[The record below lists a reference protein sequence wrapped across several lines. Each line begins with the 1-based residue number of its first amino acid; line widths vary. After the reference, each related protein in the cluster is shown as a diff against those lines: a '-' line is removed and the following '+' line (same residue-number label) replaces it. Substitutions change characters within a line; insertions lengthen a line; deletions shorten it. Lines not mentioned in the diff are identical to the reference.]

1 MDQLKFSTPVIFHS
15 KQLYN
20 DMTRIFDFI
29 PYGIALFDQSK
40 QILYYNNILRE
51 LLGITF
57 RECISDIVLNL
68 SSTGPSFNQEHAT
81 FANVT
86 ALMDSLKDEGD
97 EQSAEFNYRQN
108 YIWVKA
114 KLIRIHEEM
123 KYILTFSNI
132 TTQRKY
138 EVLKEINHI
147 KSKIISSIS
156 HEIRNPL
163 HNILDSLNSIIPSE
177 CNASESSK
185 YIQIATSNANQILYK
200 IDDLLV
206 RAIIRTI
213 CIWRL
218 MKLP

>member
-1 MDQLKFSTPVIFHS
+1 MDQLKFSTPVTFHS

-20 DMTRIFDFI
+20 DITRIFDFI
-29 PYGIALFDQSK
+29 PYGIALFDQCK
-40 QILYYNNILRE
+40 QIVYYNHILRE

-57 RECISDIVLNL
+57 RDCISDVVLNL
-68 SSTGPSFNQEHAT
+68 SSSGPSLNQEHPK
-81 FANVT
+81 FPNVMT
-86 ALMDSLKDEGD
+86 LMDSLKDEGD
-97 EQSAEFNYRQN
+97 EQSAEFNYQQN

-114 KLIRIHEEM
+114 KLIRIHDEM

-206 RAIIRTI
+206 KRFIRTI
-213 CIWRL
+213 CIWR
-218 MKLP
+218 